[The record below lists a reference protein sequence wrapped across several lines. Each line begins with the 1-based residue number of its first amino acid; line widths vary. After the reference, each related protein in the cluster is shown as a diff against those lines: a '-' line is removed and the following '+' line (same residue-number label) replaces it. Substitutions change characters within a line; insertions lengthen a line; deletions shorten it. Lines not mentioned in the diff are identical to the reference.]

1 MGEVLNLGHEFPQS
15 GRASRRDLGLPMPDF
30 ADVWAELVVQANTFN
45 YGDFVSAGATWVL
58 GSYDDR
64 DEEVDG
70 MVVQR
75 TADLFYVAMVNQ
87 PLDLLAHGLGTAGTT
102 IWAGLAGAP
111 TATKPSG
118 TTLKNLQRIGRVINS
133 GRIFLRIEH
142 PNDSF

>member
-1 MGEVLNLGHEFPQS
+1 MGEVLNFGDEFPQS
-15 GRASRRDLGLPMPDF
+15 GRASRRALGLPMPDLS
-30 ADVWAELVVQANTFN
+30 DVWAELVVQANTFD

-75 TADLFYVAMVNQ
+75 TATSFYVAMTNQ
-87 PLDLLAHGLGTAGTT
+87 PLDLLSHGLGSAGTT

-118 TTLKNLQRIGRVINS
+118 GAVKNLQRIARVINADS
-133 GRIFLRIEH
+133 IFLRIEH
-142 PNDSF
+142 PGDIF

>member
-1 MGEVLNLGHEFPQS
+1 MGRVLDFGQEFPQS
-15 GRASRRDLGLPMPDF
+15 GRASRQDLGLPMPDLS
-30 ADVWAELVVQANTFN
+30 DVWAELVVQANTFS
-45 YGDFVSAGATWVL
+45 YGDFVSTGATWVL
-58 GSYDDR
+58 SSYDDR

-87 PLDLLAHGLGTAGTT
+87 PLQLLAHGLGAAGTT

-118 TTLKNLQRIGRVINS
+118 SALKNLQRIGRVINAGS
-133 GRIFLRIEH
+133 IFLRIEH
-142 PNDSF
+142 PGDIF